1 MTSSGKGQALE
12 MDPRLSTED
21 NMRVRLRD
29 LGLPLFRRMRVFVST
44 FVLVFFAAASFGLL
58 RLHRYDHAGVYPS
71 SSPQQQDNQEA
82 LEDAETGLRASGATQ
97 EVSGPNEQG
106 IVKAGSQSLDEAE
119 LEREVKVD
127 EQNYLLYL
135 SKRAQER
142 ASALDAIALPPAMP
156 MLPAHSSA
164 SIFLF
169 AFALAALVSFPT
181 ACIINY
187 FDPFFHTPAEVIE
200 CLGIPVVVAVPK
212 WTA

>member
-1 MTSSGKGQALE
+1 
-12 MDPRLSTED
+12 
-21 NMRVRLRD
+21 MRVR
-29 LGLPLFRRMRVFVST
+29 LFRRMRVFIST
-44 FVLVFFAAASFGLL
+44 FLGVFFAAALFGLL
-58 RLHRYDHAGVYPS
+58 HSRNLHPGVHPS
-71 SSPQQQDNQEA
+71 SGSPQQHNQEA
-82 LEDAETGLRASGATQ
+82 LEDAEAGLRASGVTQ
-97 EVSGPNEQG
+97 
-106 IVKAGSQSLDEAE
+106 IVKPGSQSLDQAE

-142 ASALDAIALPPAMP
+142 ASALDAIAVPPAMP

-169 AFALAALVSFPT
+169 AFALAALVSVPT
-181 ACIINY
+181 AYIIHY

-200 CLGIPVVVAVPK
+200 LLGIPVVVAVPK

>member
-1 MTSSGKGQALE
+1 
-12 MDPRLSTED
+12 MDPGLSTTD
-21 NMRVRLRD
+21 MRVRLRD
-29 LGLPLFRRMRVFVST
+29 LGSPLFRRKGVFVST
-44 FVLVFFAAASFGLL
+44 FLGVFFAAALFGLL
-58 RLHRYDHAGVYPS
+58 RLHSRDLHPGVHPS
-71 SSPQQQDNQEA
+71 SGSQQQHNQEA
-82 LEDAETGLRASGATQ
+82 LQDAEAGLRASGVTQ
-97 EVSGPNEQG
+97 
-106 IVKAGSQSLDEAE
+106 IVNAGSQSLDEAE

-142 ASALDAIALPPAMP
+142 ASALDAIAVPPAMP
-156 MLPAHSSA
+156 ILPAHRSA

-181 ACIINY
+181 AYIIHY

-200 CLGIPVVVAVPK
+200 LLGISVVVAVPK